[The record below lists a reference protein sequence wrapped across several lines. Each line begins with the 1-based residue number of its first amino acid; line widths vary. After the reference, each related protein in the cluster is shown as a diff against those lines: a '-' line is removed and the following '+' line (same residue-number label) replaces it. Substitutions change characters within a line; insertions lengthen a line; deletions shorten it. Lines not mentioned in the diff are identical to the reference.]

1 MLVDTN
7 TQKVMETLVLSCFV
21 RGLIGFIELL
31 CKGILKVKFSRSS
44 LEVSFTSL
52 MKVVNFYE
60 IANMDVGV

>member
-1 MLVDTN
+1 
-7 TQKVMETLVLSCFV
+7 METSVLFCFV
-21 RGLIGFIELL
+21 KGLIGFIELL
-31 CKGILKVKFSRSS
+31 CKGILKVEFSRFS